1 MYEILIVWFFAI
13 VLCSLANILL
23 IKLRKPTARAVEAKS
38 ADCEADCVDFED
50 ENIDDVPGVEAQPKS
65 YPQTGKVIM
74 LAENLAR
81 ALDIVKDCVPDKYTT
96 LPIVRKVL
104 IEFREGIATFTTTNL
119 ETAIVTNTGCK
130 IESEFTCVLPFKILH
145 EVSKV
150 LHDDIVKIT
159 KNGPIVTF
167 QCANQ
172 TVNLIDDDPQDYPP
186 LPKVEG
192 ESTVISEL
200 AESIKKVKD
209 KLIPL
214 DSKHWNC
221 GKFAGLFFDLS
232 KPNIVATD
240 GNRMKIATLE
250 CEPKP
255 MQFRISKDA
264 ALTLARFK
272 EMDCRVTSSENATSF
287 LFGEY
292 VGMGMARPWD
302 GRYLVITQNLKGTY
316 PDYEALKESHKEAVS
331 VL

>member
-74 LAENLAR
+74 LAENLA
-81 ALDIVKDCVPDKYTT
+81 PDKHTT
-96 LPIVRKVL
+96 LPILRKVL

-119 ETAIVTNTGCK
+119 ETAIVTTTGCK

-150 LHDDIVKIT
+150 LHNDIVKIT

-209 KLIPL
+209 KIMP
-214 DSKHWNC
+214 DKYGEHH
-221 GKFAGLFFDLS
+221 AGLYFDLS

-240 GNRMKIATLE
+240 NKRMKIAALE

-255 MQFRISKDA
+255 MQFRINKDC
-264 ALTLARFK
+264 ALALAK
-272 EMDCRVTSSENATSF
+272 VKDMDCRVTTNDKATRF
-287 LFGEY
+287 DFGNY
-292 VGMGMARPWD
+292 IGMSVLKPWD
-302 GRYLVITQNLKGTY
+302 CRYSILTQNLEGTY
-316 PDYEALKESHKEAVS
+316 PDYEALKESNKEAVT
-331 VL
+331 VC